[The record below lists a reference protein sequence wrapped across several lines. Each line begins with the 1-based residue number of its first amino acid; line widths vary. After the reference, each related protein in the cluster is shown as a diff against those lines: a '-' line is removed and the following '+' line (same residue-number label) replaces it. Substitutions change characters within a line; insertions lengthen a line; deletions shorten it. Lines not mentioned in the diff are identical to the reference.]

1 MSVVLT
7 NQKFRFKVTRTV
19 RGTVDVDAATED
31 EAREK
36 LNAHQFYDDPGRK
49 SGDVEE
55 IGDWEEWSDGPTI
68 EREDA

>member
-7 NQKFRFKVTRTV
+7 NQIFRFKVTRTV

-31 EAREK
+31 EARQKIES
-36 LNAHQFYDDPGRK
+36 HHYYDGNGRK